1 MHHSRGCDGIE
12 TLLGGAEVLAH
23 EYEDYDPVAARE
35 AVARSLSAPVGPGPV
50 ATGAA
55 AGPAPYPTAHEQA
68 RHELDLACALVL
80 NAAEAAASL
89 DRLVDD
95 DRIDPE
101 GALVFGVLL
110 HLTGRGE
117 AAEFWWRFAAGGG
130 SRTAAYCLF
139 LDHRRRGEFRDADHW
154 RGQATRPPAAPH
166 TYGAPARANGPL
178 LLSETAR
185 RELLVQW
192 HRGVTPQLP
201 AALERVIDRL
211 HVDCGEG
218 DFGPIPRPSAALS
231 GRIARASP

>member
-1 MHHSRGCDGIE
+1 MHPSRGRDGIE
-12 TLLGGAEVLAH
+12 ALLGGAEVLVH

-35 AVARSLSAPVGPGPV
+35 AVARSLGDPAGPGPV
-50 ATGAA
+50 ATDAA

-68 RHELDLACALVL
+68 RDELDLACALVL
-80 NAAEAAASL
+80 NAAEATASL

-101 GALVFGVLL
+101 GALVFGALL

-154 RGQATRPPAAPH
+154 RGQATRPPGTPH
-166 TYGAPARANGPL
+166 TYRAPTRANGPL

-201 AALERVIDRL
+201 ADLESAIDRL
-211 HVDCGEG
+211 QVECGES
-218 DFGPIPRPSAALS
+218 DFGPIPRPFPTLR
-231 GRIARASP
+231 GRLARAAP